1 MINLKRKPF
10 IFLISGPSGTGKTT
24 VVRRLIEKF
33 GEELKYSV
41 SYTTREKREG
51 EIEGVDYY
59 YITEEEF
66 KKKIEKGEMIEWTFA
81 YGNYYGTPKDPVLK
95 WLKEGFYV
103 LFDMDSKGLFNLKKH
118 FDDILSIF
126 IFPPSWEELE
136 KRLNKRH
143 PEDGELVKKR
153 LKEAKEE
160 SKMWKFFDYVLINN
174 DIDFTVETI
183 ERIYQAEKF
192 KSKLTDLII
201 EEKND

>member
-24 VVRRLIEKF
+24 IVRRLMEKF
-33 GEELKYSV
+33 GNELKYSV

-81 YGNYYGTPKDPVLK
+81 YGNYYGTPKEPVLK

-118 FDDILSIF
+118 FDDVVSIF
-126 IFPPSWEELE
+126 LFPPSWEELE
-136 KRLNKRH
+136 KRLSKRH
-143 PEDGELVKKR
+143 PKEKELVIKR
-153 LKEAKEE
+153 LMEAKEE
-160 SKMWKFFDYVLINN
+160 SKMWKFFDYVLVNS
-174 DIDFTVETI
+174 DIDYTIKIVEK
-183 ERIYQAEKF
+183 IYQAEKF
-192 KSKLTDLII
+192 KSRLTDLIF
-201 EEKND
+201 EEKI